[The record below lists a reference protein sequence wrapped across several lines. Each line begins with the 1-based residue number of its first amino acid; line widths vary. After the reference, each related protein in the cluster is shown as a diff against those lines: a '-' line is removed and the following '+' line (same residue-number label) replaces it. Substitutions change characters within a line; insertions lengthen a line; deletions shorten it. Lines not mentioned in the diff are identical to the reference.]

1 MRDSV
6 KICRQVPGANPS
18 VSTVIFVDEYDER
31 GENADGSNNT
41 N

>member
-1 MRDSV
+1 
-6 KICRQVPGANPS
+6 